1 MHICYVLGT
10 FPTTSETFVSDEII
24 SCVKA
29 GHKVTIARI
38 YQGNAV
44 NHANVE
50 WIKSNVK
57 IIDIKPP
64 ANATDSLKF
73 LISACVIQKSVN
85 PILSLLTHHPRW
97 AMTAMLPTFKQL
109 GHENFDHIH
118 AHFADKQVLF
128 ANALSVLLKVPFS
141 FTMHGYDIRDLPI
154 GKDNL
159 LRVINAAK
167 CAFTVSA
174 ANISALKLIGA
185 NTSKFDIIP
194 CGIDTSKFAT
204 PSKPYTE
211 GQLVIACVARLHP
224 IKNHKTLLQAL
235 SMLDNNINFHLKIIG
250 DGELN
255 EELKSFVK
263 EDLNLRHKVSFLGS
277 LSSEQVLDEL
287 LLSHVHVLPSFN
299 EGMPVANTE
308 AMASGLICITSQVGG
323 LPEVIQTGRNGFLF
337 NPNKPEELATIIE
350 AIYLKKVATENI
362 SNSARSDALTM
373 FDQQALM
380 TRKIYKLSAGVK

>member
-1 MHICYVLGT
+1 MQSPLRFEIETSVQQRLIAAMVSAFDRGTLDQVLKIRKRIQKPLHLKTKIKILLCQIPDQPRSMIWGWFKAIATTNHNTHLFTNKLNTKIMHICYVLGT

-29 GHKVTIARI
+29 GHKVTITRI

-64 ANATDSLKF
+64 INATDSLKF

-85 PILSLLTHHPRW
+85 PLLLLLTHHPRW

-109 GHENFDHIH
+109 CHEKIDHIH

-128 ANALSVLLKVPFS
+128 AHALSALMNVPFS

-159 LRVINAAK
+159 FRVIKAAK
-167 CAFTVSA
+167 CPFTVSA

-185 NTSKFDIIP
+185 NTSKFNIIP

-211 GQLVIACVARLHP
+211 GELVIACVARLHP

-235 SMLDNNINFHLKIIG
+235 SMLDKSIKFHLKIIG
-250 DGELN
+250 DGEL
-255 EELKSFVK
+255 
-263 EDLNLRHKVSFLGS
+263 D
-277 LSSEQVLDEL
+277 
-287 LLSHVHVLPSFN
+287 
-299 EGMPVANTE
+299 
-308 AMASGLICITSQVGG
+308 
-323 LPEVIQTGRNGFLF
+323 PEN
-337 NPNKPEELATIIE
+337 
-350 AIYLKKVATENI
+350 
-362 SNSARSDALTM
+362 
-373 FDQQALM
+373 
-380 TRKIYKLSAGVK
+380 

>member
-64 ANATDSLKF
+64 INATDSLKF
-73 LISACVIQKSVN
+73 LISACVIQKSVI
-85 PILSLLTHHPRW
+85 PLLSLLTHHPRW

-109 GHENFDHIH
+109 CHEKIDHIH

-128 ANALSVLLKVPFS
+128 AHALSALMNVPFS

-159 LRVINAAK
+159 FRVIKAAK

-185 NTSKFDIIP
+185 NTSKFNIIP

-211 GQLVIACVARLHP
+211 GELVIACVARLHP

-235 SMLDNNINFHLKIIG
+235 SMLDKSIKFHLKIIG
-250 DGELN
+250 DGELD

-263 EDLNLRHKVSFLGS
+263 EDLNICHKVSFMGS

-287 LLSHVHVLPSFN
+287 LISHVHILPSFN

-308 AMASGLICITSQVGG
+308 AMASGLICIASKVGG
-323 LPEVIQTGRNGFLF
+323 LPEIIQPGVNGFLF
-337 NPNKPEELATIIE
+337 DPKHPEQ
-350 AIYLKKVATENI
+350 LKKILEDIFFGKFNIDKICTNARTETI
-362 SNSARSDALTM
+362 AK
-373 FDQQALM
+373 FDQ
-380 TRKIYKLSAGVK
+380 IKLSALKQYKIFN